1 MLLLALACSD
11 YELSQKSDVGAGEDA
26 CPIEDA
32 PVVAIDVD
40 ESCAFDALPGGF
52 DPVVEWRWEGSL
64 GAPGHDDV
72 MMMPVVGDVDADGL
86 PEVVFTSYA
95 ANQYGSAGA
104 LHILEGTGEETS
116 AFTSIGGYAP
126 VASSGVALGDLEGDG
141 VPEILVMS
149 TDTRVLALHADGT
162 LVWASESLAGNT
174 TGYGYPVV
182 ADLDGDGLAEVVSG
196 RVILDHTGAT
206 VGVGAYGQGGVYA
219 IPVVADL
226 DLDGNQ
232 EVLVGNA
239 AYKRDGTAKW
249 VNDMPDGWSAVADFD
264 LDGFGEVVSVQDGAV
279 WLADTD
285 GTILWSDPSGV
296 PGGGGG
302 PPTIADFDGDGLP
315 EIGTAGYS
323 GYVVHDTDGTQLWL
337 QTTQDQSSARTGSA
351 VFDFEGDGQAEVV
364 YADELALFVYDGATG
379 AVLMAEENH
388 SSWTLFEYPAIVDVD
403 ADGEAEIILA
413 SNDSIDAGWQG
424 ITAIG
429 DLNDSWAPTTQ
440 TWNQHAYHITNAADD
455 LSIPAE
461 PLMNWQT
468 GHNSYRAGGLRE
480 RDGIPAPNLRV
491 EVTDICWDCLA
502 GTVDVSVQVFNDGLT
517 SPGDEVDL
525 VLQFREAGG
534 SLRTL
539 EGLTIAAPAIGESSP
554 AMVFHAALPE
564 QAIESLRVEVDP
576 GDELTECHED
586 DNAWVEALDCSL

>member
-11 YELSQKSDVGAGEDA
+11 YELSQQVDVGGGEDA
-26 CPIEDA
+26 CSVEEDPSYA
-32 PVVAIDVD
+32 LDPDD
-40 ESCAFDALPGGF
+40 SCAFDALPGGF

-64 GAPGHDDV
+64 GAPGYDDV
-72 MMMPVVGDVDADGL
+72 MMMPAVGDVDGDGR

-95 ANQYGSAGA
+95 SNSYGGAGA

-116 AFTSIGGYAP
+116 AFTNIGGYSV
-126 VASSGVALGDLEGDG
+126 VASSGVALGDLDG
-141 VPEILVMS
+141 GGTPEILVMS

-162 LVWASESLAGNT
+162 LVWASESLAGHT

-182 ADLDGDGLAEVVSG
+182 ADLDGDGFAEVIAG
-196 RVILDHTGAT
+196 RVILDHAGNI
-206 VGVGAYGQGGVYA
+206 VGVGDHGYGGSYS

-226 DLDGNQ
+226 DLDGQQ
-232 EVLVGNA
+232 EVIVGNA
-239 AYKRDGTAKW
+239 AYNRDGSAKW
-249 VNDMPDGWSAVADFD
+249 ANGMADGWSAVGDFD
-264 LDGFGEVVSVQDGAV
+264 GDGFGEVVTVQDGAV

-285 GTILWSDPSGV
+285 GAVIWHDPSGV

-302 PPTIADFDGDGLP
+302 PPTVADFDGDGLP

-337 QTTQDQSSARTGSA
+337 QTSQDQSSARTGSA

-364 YADELALFVYDGATG
+364 YADEIALYVYDGATG
-379 AVLMAEENH
+379 AILMAETNH

-413 SNDSIDAGWQG
+413 SNDSINAGWQG

-429 DLNDSWAPTTQ
+429 DLNSSWAPTTQ
-440 TWNQHAYHITNAADD
+440 TWNQHAYHITNVEDD

-480 RDGIPAPNLRV
+480 RAGIPAPNLRV
-491 EVTDICWDCLA
+491 EVTDICWDCYE
-502 GTVDVSVQVFNDGLT
+502 GTVDVAVQVVNDGLT
-517 SPGDEVDL
+517 SAGDEVDL
-525 VLQFREAGG
+525 VLQFRGAGGELKTIEGITITVPPVGEASPGMLFTASLPEAGI
-534 SLRTL
+534 
-539 EGLTIAAPAIGESSP
+539 EG
-554 AMVFHAALPE
+554 
-564 QAIESLRVEVDP
+564 LRVEVDP
-576 GDELTECHED
+576 GNALEECHED
-586 DNAWVEALDCSL
+586 DNAWIEPVDCAE